1 MSFATMKRDQESLM
15 GKLKEEAGKL
25 KDPDKKGY
33 EDDRYWKPERDKS
46 GNGYAVVRFLPQ
58 QDGEDM
64 PWVRIWNHGFQGPG
78 GWYIENSLTTLN
90 KPDPVG
96 EFNTKLWNDP
106 KRGEDGKD
114 QARKQKRRLSHISNI
129 YVVKDPAHP
138 ENEGKVF
145 LYRYGKKIFD
155 KLNEAMNPEF
165 EDEDSLNPFDLWGGA
180 DFKLKIRM
188 LDGFVNYD
196 KSEFDSPSTLGEF
209 DDDKLEEIYNQV
221 HSLIAL
227 IAEDQFKPY
236 DELKTKMEKVLGL
249 VEDTDTQFDVE
260 KFTAPKSVDPVVTKS
275 EDLTTTATGDTMD
288 YFEKLANSG
297 S

>member
-1 MSFATMKRDQESLM
+1 MSFATLKRNQNDLM
-15 GKLKEEAGKL
+15 SKLKQEANKL

-58 QDGEDM
+58 REGEDM
-64 PWVRIWNHGFQGPG
+64 PWVRLWNHGFQGPG

-90 KPDPVG
+90 KQDPVS
-96 EFNTKLWNDP
+96 EYNTKLWNN
-106 KRGEDGKD
+106 GTEDGKD

-129 YVVKDPAHP
+129 YVIKDPAHP

-165 EDEDSLNPFDLWGGA
+165 EDEDSMNPFCLWSGA

-188 LDGFVNYD
+188 LDGFVIFD
-196 KSEFDSPSTLGEF
+196 KSDFDSPATLGEF
-209 DDDKLEEIYNQV
+209 DDDKLEEVYNQV
-221 HSLIAL
+221 HSLTEL
-227 IAEDQFKPY
+227 IAEDQFKSY

-249 VEDTDTQFDVE
+249 VEDTAVQFNVDE
-260 KFTAPKSVDPVVTKS
+260 FTAPKSADPVITKS
-275 EDLTTTATGDTMD
+275 DDVASGTEGTMD
-288 YFEKLANSG
+288 YFEKLASG

>member
-1 MSFATMKRDQESLM
+1 MSFATLKRNQNDLM
-15 GKLKEEAGKL
+15 SKLKQEANKL

-58 QDGEDM
+58 REGEDM
-64 PWVRIWNHGFQGPG
+64 PWGRLWNHGFQGPG

-90 KPDPVG
+90 KQDPVS
-96 EFNTKLWNDP
+96 EYNTKLWNN
-106 KRGEDGKD
+106 GTEDGKD

-129 YVVKDPAHP
+129 YVIKDPAHP

-165 EDEDSLNPFDLWGGA
+165 EDEDSMNPFCLWSGA

-196 KSEFDSPSTLGEF
+196 KSEFDSPATLGEF
-209 DDDKLEEIYNQV
+209 DDDKLEEVYNQV
-221 HSLIAL
+221 HSLTEL
-227 IAEDQFKPY
+227 IAEDQFKSY

-249 VEDTDTQFDVE
+249 VEDTAVQFNVDE
-260 KFTAPKSVDPVVTKS
+260 FTAPKSADPVITKS
-275 EDLTTTATGDTMD
+275 DDVASGTEGTMD
-288 YFEKLANSG
+288 YFEKLASG

>member
-1 MSFATMKRDQESLM
+1 MSFATLKRNQKDLM
-15 GKLKEEAGKL
+15 GKLKEEANKL

-46 GNGYAVVRFLPQ
+46 GNGYAVIRFLPQ

-90 KPDPVG
+90 KPDPVS
-96 EFNTKLWNDP
+96 EFNTKLWNN
-106 KRGEDGKD
+106 GTEEGKD

-165 EDEDSLNPFDLWGGA
+165 EDEESMNPFALWDGA

-209 DDDKLEEIYNQV
+209 DDDKLEELWKQV
-221 HSLIAL
+221 HSLTEL
-227 IAEDQFKPY
+227 IAEDQFKSY
-236 DELKTKMEKVLGL
+236 DELKAKMEKVLGL
-249 VEDTDTQFDVE
+249 VEDTDVQFNVE
-260 KFTAPKSVDPVVTKS
+260 EFSAPKSADPVVTKS
-275 EDLTTTATGDTMD
+275 EDLTSSTREEPMD

>member
-1 MSFATMKRDQESLM
+1 MSFATLKRNQKDLM
-15 GKLKEEAGKL
+15 GKLKEEANKL

-46 GNGYAVVRFLPQ
+46 GNGYAVIRFLPQ
-58 QDGEDM
+58 QDDEDM

-90 KPDPVG
+90 KPDPVS
-96 EFNTKLWNDP
+96 EFNTKLWNN
-106 KRGEDGKD
+106 GTEEGKD

-165 EDEDSLNPFDLWGGA
+165 EDEESMNPFALWDGA

-209 DDDKLEEIYNQV
+209 DDDKLEELWKQV
-221 HSLIAL
+221 HSLTEL
-227 IAEDQFKPY
+227 IAEDQFKLY
-236 DELKTKMEKVLGL
+236 TELKAKMEKVLGL
-249 VEDTDTQFDVE
+249 VEDTDVQFDVE
-260 KFTAPKSVDPVVTKS
+260 KFAAPKSADPVVTKS
-275 EDLTTTATGDTMD
+275 EDLTSSTREEPMD

>member
-1 MSFATMKRDQESLM
+1 MSFATLKRNQNDLM
-15 GKLKEEAGKL
+15 SKLKQEANKL

-58 QDGEDM
+58 REGEDM
-64 PWVRIWNHGFQGPG
+64 PWVRLWNHGFQGPG

-90 KPDPVG
+90 KQDPVS
-96 EFNTKLWNDP
+96 EYNTKLWNN
-106 KRGEDGKD
+106 GTEDGKD

-129 YVVKDPAHP
+129 YVIKDPAHP
-138 ENEGKVF
+138 ENDGKVF

-165 EDEDSLNPFDLWGGA
+165 EDEDSMNPFCLWSGA

-196 KSEFDSPSTLGEF
+196 KSEFDSPATLGEF
-209 DDDKLEEIYNQV
+209 DDDKLEEVYNQV
-221 HSLIAL
+221 HSLTEL
-227 IAEDQFKPY
+227 IAEDQFKSY

-249 VEDTDTQFDVE
+249 VEDTAVQFNVDE
-260 KFTAPKSVDPVVTKS
+260 FTAPKSADPVITKS
-275 EDLTTTATGDTMD
+275 DDVASGTEGTMD
-288 YFEKLANSG
+288 YFEKLASG

>member
-1 MSFATMKRDQESLM
+1 MSFATLKRNQNDLM
-15 GKLKEEAGKL
+15 SKLKQEANKL

-58 QDGEDM
+58 REGEDM
-64 PWVRIWNHGFQGPG
+64 PWVRLWNHGFQGPG

-90 KPDPVG
+90 KQDPVS
-96 EFNTKLWNDP
+96 EYNTKLWNN
-106 KRGEDGKD
+106 GTEDGKD

-129 YVVKDPAHP
+129 YVIKDPAHP

-165 EDEDSLNPFDLWGGA
+165 EDEDSMNPFCLWSGA

-196 KSEFDSPSTLGEF
+196 KSEFDSPATLGEF
-209 DDDKLEEIYNQV
+209 DDDKLEEVYNQV
-221 HSLIAL
+221 HSLTEL
-227 IAEDQFKPY
+227 IAEDQFKSY

-249 VEDTDTQFDVE
+249 VEDTAVQFNVDE
-260 KFTAPKSVDPVVTKS
+260 FTAPKSADPVVTKS
-275 EDLTTTATGDTMD
+275 DDVTSGTEGTMD
-288 YFEKLANSG
+288 YFEKLASG

>member
-1 MSFATMKRDQESLM
+1 MSFATLKRNQNDLM
-15 GKLKEEAGKL
+15 SKLKQEANKL

-58 QDGEDM
+58 REGEDM
-64 PWVRIWNHGFQGPG
+64 PWVRLWNHVFQGPG

-90 KPDPVG
+90 KQDPVS
-96 EFNTKLWNDP
+96 EYNTKLWNN
-106 KRGEDGKD
+106 GTEDGKD

-129 YVVKDPAHP
+129 YVIKDPAHP
-138 ENEGKVF
+138 ENEGKFF

-165 EDEDSLNPFDLWGGA
+165 EDEDSMNPFCLWSGA

-196 KSEFDSPSTLGEF
+196 KSEFDSPATLGEF
-209 DDDKLEEIYNQV
+209 DDDKLEEVYNQV
-221 HSLIAL
+221 HSLTEL
-227 IAEDQFKPY
+227 IAEDQFKSY

-249 VEDTDTQFDVE
+249 VEDTAVQFNVDE
-260 KFTAPKSVDPVVTKS
+260 FTAPKSADPVITKS
-275 EDLTTTATGDTMD
+275 DDVASGTEGTMD
-288 YFEKLANSG
+288 YFEKLASG

>member
-1 MSFATMKRDQESLM
+1 MSFATLKRNQKDLM
-15 GKLKEEAGKL
+15 SKLKEEATKL

-46 GNGYAVVRFLPQ
+46 GNGYAVIRFLPQ
-58 QDGEDM
+58 RDGEDM
-64 PWVRIWNHGFQGPG
+64 PWVRLWNHGFQGPG

-90 KPDPVG
+90 KQDPVS
-96 EFNTKLWNDP
+96 EFNTKLWNN
-106 KRGEDGKD
+106 GTEDGKD

-129 YVVKDPAHP
+129 YVIKDPAHP

-155 KLNEAMNPEF
+155 KLNEAMNPDF
-165 EDEDSLNPFDLWGGA
+165 EDESSMNPFDLWGGA

-209 DDDKLEEIYNQV
+209 DDDALEEIYNQV
-221 HSLIAL
+221 HGLVEL

-249 VEDTDTQFDVE
+249 VEDTDIQFDVE

-275 EDLTTTATGDTMD
+275 DDVSSNTGDTMD

>member
-1 MSFATMKRDQESLM
+1 MSFATLKRNQNDLM
-15 GKLKEEAGKL
+15 SKLKQEANKL

-58 QDGEDM
+58 REGEDM
-64 PWVRIWNHGFQGPG
+64 PWVRLWNHGFQGPG

-90 KPDPVG
+90 KQDPVS
-96 EFNTKLWNDP
+96 EYNTKLWNN
-106 KRGEDGKD
+106 GTEDGKD

-129 YVVKDPAHP
+129 YVIKDPANP

-165 EDEDSLNPFDLWGGA
+165 EDEDSMNPFCLWSGA

-196 KSEFDSPSTLGEF
+196 KSEFDSPATLGEF
-209 DDDKLEEIYNQV
+209 DDDKLEEVYNQV
-221 HSLIAL
+221 HSLTEL
-227 IAEDQFKPY
+227 IAEDQFKSY

-249 VEDTDTQFDVE
+249 VEDTAVQFNVDE
-260 KFTAPKSVDPVVTKS
+260 FTAPKSADPVITKS
-275 EDLTTTATGDTMD
+275 DDVASGTEGTMD
-288 YFEKLANSG
+288 YFEKLASG

>member
-1 MSFATMKRDQESLM
+1 MSFATLKRNQNDLM
-15 GKLKEEAGKL
+15 SKLKQEANKL

-58 QDGEDM
+58 REGEDM
-64 PWVRIWNHGFQGPG
+64 PWVRLWNHGFQGPG

-90 KPDPVG
+90 KQDPVS
-96 EFNTKLWNDP
+96 EYNTKLWNN
-106 KRGEDGKD
+106 GTEDGKD

-129 YVVKDPAHP
+129 YVIKDPAHP

-165 EDEDSLNPFDLWGGA
+165 EDEDSMNPFCLWSGA

-196 KSEFDSPSTLGEF
+196 KSEFDSPATLGEF
-209 DDDKLEEIYNQV
+209 DDDKLEEVYNQV
-221 HSLIAL
+221 HSLTEL
-227 IAEDQFKPY
+227 IAEDQFKSY

-249 VEDTDTQFDVE
+249 VEDTAVQFN
-260 KFTAPKSVDPVVTKS
+260 VD
-275 EDLTTTATGDTMD
+275 
-288 YFEKLANSG
+288 
-297 S
+297 

>member
-1 MSFATMKRDQESLM
+1 MSFATLKRNQNDLM
-15 GKLKEEAGKL
+15 SKLKQEANKL

-58 QDGEDM
+58 REGEDM
-64 PWVRIWNHGFQGPG
+64 PWVRLWNHGFQGPG

-90 KPDPVG
+90 KQDPVS
-96 EFNTKLWNDP
+96 EYNTKLWNN
-106 KRGEDGKD
+106 GTEDGKD

-129 YVVKDPAHP
+129 YVIKDPAHP

-165 EDEDSLNPFDLWGGA
+165 EDEDSMNPFCLWSGA

-196 KSEFDSPSTLGEF
+196 KSEFDSPATLGEF
-209 DDDKLEEIYNQV
+209 DDDKLEEVYNQV
-221 HSLIAL
+221 HSLTEL
-227 IAEDQFKPY
+227 IAEDQFKSY

-249 VEDTDTQFDVE
+249 VEDTAVQFNVDE
-260 KFTAPKSVDPVVTKS
+260 FTSPKSADPVVTKS
-275 EDLTTTATGDTMD
+275 DDVTSGTEGTMD
-288 YFEKLANSG
+288 YFEKLASG

>member
-1 MSFATMKRDQESLM
+1 MSFATLKRNQNDLM
-15 GKLKEEAGKL
+15 SKLKQEANKL

-58 QDGEDM
+58 REGEDM
-64 PWVRIWNHGFQGPG
+64 PWVRLWNHGFQGPG

-90 KPDPVG
+90 KQDPVS
-96 EFNTKLWNDP
+96 EYNTKLWNN
-106 KRGEDGKD
+106 GTEDGKD

-129 YVVKDPAHP
+129 YVIKDPAHP

-165 EDEDSLNPFDLWGGA
+165 EDEDSMNPFCLWSGA

-188 LDGFVNYD
+188 LDVVVNYD
-196 KSEFDSPSTLGEF
+196 KSEFDSPATLGEF
-209 DDDKLEEIYNQV
+209 DDDKLEEVYNQV
-221 HSLIAL
+221 HSLTEL
-227 IAEDQFKPY
+227 IAEDQFKSY

-249 VEDTDTQFDVE
+249 VEDTAVQFNVDE
-260 KFTAPKSVDPVVTKS
+260 FTAPKSADPVITKS
-275 EDLTTTATGDTMD
+275 DDVASGTEGTMD
-288 YFEKLANSG
+288 YFEKLASG

>member
-1 MSFATMKRDQESLM
+1 MSFATLKRNQNDLM
-15 GKLKEEAGKL
+15 SKLKQEANKL

-58 QDGEDM
+58 REGEDM
-64 PWVRIWNHGFQGPG
+64 PWVRLWNHGFQGPG

-90 KPDPVG
+90 KQDPVS
-96 EFNTKLWNDP
+96 EYNTKLWNN
-106 KRGEDGKD
+106 GTEDGKD

-129 YVVKDPAHP
+129 YVIKDPAHP

-165 EDEDSLNPFDLWGGA
+165 EDEDSMNPFCLWSGA

-196 KSEFDSPSTLGEF
+196 KSEFDSPATLGEF
-209 DDDKLEEIYNQV
+209 DDDKLEELYNQV
-221 HSLIAL
+221 HSLTEL
-227 IAEDQFKPY
+227 IAEDQFKSY
-236 DELKTKMEKVLGL
+236 DELKTKMEKTLGL
-249 VEDTDTQFDVE
+249 VEDTAVQFNVDE
-260 KFTAPKSVDPVVTKS
+260 FTAPKSADPVVTKS
-275 EDLTTTATGDTMD
+275 DDVTSGTEGTMD
-288 YFEKLANSG
+288 YFEKLASG

>member
-90 KPDPVG
+90 KPDPVS
-96 EFNTKLWNDP
+96 EFNTKLWNN
-106 KRGEDGKD
+106 GTEDGKD

-236 DELKTKMEKVLGL
+236 NELKTKMEKTLGL
-249 VEDTDTQFDVE
+249 VEDTDVQFDVE

-275 EDLTTTATGDTMD
+275 EDLTASATGDTMD

>member
-1 MSFATMKRDQESLM
+1 MSFATLKRNQNDLM
-15 GKLKEEAGKL
+15 SKLKQEANKL

-58 QDGEDM
+58 REGEDM
-64 PWVRIWNHGFQGPG
+64 PWVRLWSHGFQGPG

-90 KPDPVG
+90 KQDPVS
-96 EFNTKLWNDP
+96 EYNTKLWNN
-106 KRGEDGKD
+106 GTEDGKD

-129 YVVKDPAHP
+129 YVIKDPAHP

-165 EDEDSLNPFDLWGGA
+165 EDEDSMNPFCLWSGA

-196 KSEFDSPSTLGEF
+196 KSEFDSPATLGEF
-209 DDDKLEEIYNQV
+209 DDDKLEEVYNQV
-221 HSLIAL
+221 HSLTEL
-227 IAEDQFKPY
+227 IAEDQFKSY

-249 VEDTDTQFDVE
+249 VEDTAVQFNVDE
-260 KFTAPKSVDPVVTKS
+260 FSAPKSADPVITKS
-275 EDLTTTATGDTMD
+275 DDVASGTEGTMD
-288 YFEKLANSG
+288 YFEKLASG
-297 S
+297 A

>member
-1 MSFATMKRDQESLM
+1 MSFATLKRNQNDLM
-15 GKLKEEAGKL
+15 SKLKQEANKL

-58 QDGEDM
+58 REGEDM
-64 PWVRIWNHGFQGPG
+64 PWVRLWNHGFQGPG

-90 KPDPVG
+90 KQDPVS
-96 EFNTKLWNDP
+96 EYNTKLWNN
-106 KRGEDGKD
+106 GTEDGKD

-129 YVVKDPAHP
+129 YVIKDPAHP

-165 EDEDSLNPFDLWGGA
+165 EDEDSMNPFCLWSGA

-196 KSEFDSPSTLGEF
+196 KSEFDSPATLGEF
-209 DDDKLEEIYNQV
+209 DDDKLEEVYNQV
-221 HSLIAL
+221 HSLTEL
-227 IAEDQFKPY
+227 IAEDQFKSY

-249 VEDTDTQFDVE
+249 AEDTAVQFNVDE
-260 KFTAPKSVDPVVTKS
+260 FTAPKSADPVITKS
-275 EDLTTTATGDTMD
+275 DDVASGTEGTMD
-288 YFEKLANSG
+288 YFEKLASG

>member
-1 MSFATMKRDQESLM
+1 MSFATLKRNQNDLM
-15 GKLKEEAGKL
+15 SKLKQEANKL

-58 QDGEDM
+58 REGEDM
-64 PWVRIWNHGFQGPG
+64 PWVRLWNHGFQGPG

-90 KPDPVG
+90 KQDPVS
-96 EFNTKLWNDP
+96 EYNTKLWNN
-106 KRGEDGKD
+106 GTEDGKD

-129 YVVKDPAHP
+129 YVIKDPAHP

-165 EDEDSLNPFDLWGGA
+165 EDEDSMNPFCLWSGA

-196 KSEFDSPSTLGEF
+196 KSEFDSPATLGEF
-209 DDDKLEEIYNQV
+209 DDDKLEEVYNQV
-221 HSLIAL
+221 HSLTEL
-227 IAEDQFKPY
+227 IAEDQFKSY

-249 VEDTDTQFDVE
+249 VEDTAVQFNVDE
-260 KFTAPKSVDPVVTKS
+260 FTAPKSADPVITKS
-275 EDLTTTATGDTMD
+275 DDVASGTEGTMA
-288 YFEKLANSG
+288 YFEKLASG

>member
-1 MSFATMKRDQESLM
+1 MSFATLKRNQNDLM
-15 GKLKEEAGKL
+15 SKLKQEANKL

-58 QDGEDM
+58 REGEDM
-64 PWVRIWNHGFQGPG
+64 PWVRLWNHGFQGPG

-90 KPDPVG
+90 KQDPVS
-96 EFNTKLWNDP
+96 EYNTKLWNN
-106 KRGEDGKD
+106 GTEDGKD

-129 YVVKDPAHP
+129 YVIKDPAHP

-165 EDEDSLNPFDLWGGA
+165 EDEDSMNPFCLWSGA

-196 KSEFDSPSTLGEF
+196 KSEFDSPATLGEF
-209 DDDKLEEIYNQV
+209 DDDKLEEVYNQV
-221 HSLIAL
+221 HSLTEL
-227 IAEDQFKPY
+227 IAEDQFKSY

-249 VEDTDTQFDVE
+249 VEDTAVQFNVDE
-260 KFTAPKSVDPVVTKS
+260 FTAPKSADPVITKS
-275 EDLTTTATGDTMD
+275 DDVASGTEGTMD
-288 YFEKLANSG
+288 YFEKLASG